1 MNSKIVLIILVV
13 VLFASAIVW
22 TITRQIKPEE
32 EIIVKDP
39 LNMSYIIEN
48 EAVELVNGYSEI
60 EIVPGSA
67 SKKITQVWK
76 DPFYL
81 DINGDYEKDA
91 VLILTQQTGGS
102 GTFYYLAIAIKEG
115 EKYKGTNAIFLGDRI
130 EPKEITVKEDVIVVN
145 YLDRKDNEAMAE
157 SPTVEKIKYIL
168 LKENKLEELVLS
180 NEFLEV
186 TLPIPYQEIE
196 NPILIEG
203 KSSFFEGTTRIR
215 IKDGKDI
222 LVDTFAQAG
231 GYLDALYPFS
241 KEVDYTDPMTRQ
253 GTIEVFE
260 EDAKTGEEKNKL
272 IIPIIFTD

>member
-1 MNSKIVLIILVV
+1 MNSKIILIILVV
-13 VLFASAIVW
+13 VLFASAIAW
-22 TITRQIKPEE
+22 TITRQTGEE

-39 LNMSYIIEN
+39 LNMSYTVEGEVIEF
-48 EAVELVNGYSEI
+48 VNGYSEI
-60 EIVPGSA
+60 EIVPNSA
-67 SKKITQVWK
+67 SKKITQVWE

-81 DINGDYEKDA
+81 DINGDYEKDT

-102 GTFYYLAIAIKEG
+102 GTFYYLASAIKEG

-215 IKDGKDI
+215 IKDEKNI
-222 LVDTFAQAG
+222 LIDTFAQAE
-231 GYLDALYPFS
+231 GYLNALYPFS
-241 KEVDYTDPMTRQ
+241 KEIDYTDPMSRQ

-260 EDAKTGEEKNKL
+260 EDAATAEEKNKI